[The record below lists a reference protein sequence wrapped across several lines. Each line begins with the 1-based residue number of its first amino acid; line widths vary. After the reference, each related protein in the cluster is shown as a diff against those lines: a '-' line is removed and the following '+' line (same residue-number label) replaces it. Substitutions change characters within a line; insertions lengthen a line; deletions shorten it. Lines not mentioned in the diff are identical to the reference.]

1 MRFPSKTDSIGYKA
15 SDFSCSVIEGA
26 WAEIMNTVL
35 TYFVSLFVIV
45 ISVFTTLFIKNELE
59 QMFREKHNM
68 FPFHLCNMV
77 ITLMVSTVAN
87 AVFTIYVFGEEYN
100 WLLQLGVLLFMI
112 LPIYFLGH
120 LAFKKYKSVYKK
132 YSPAESGKILVL
144 NEKYLKKK
152 KWPSKFKKYND
163 F

>member
-1 MRFPSKTDSIGYKA
+1 
-15 SDFSCSVIEGA
+15 
-26 WAEIMNTVL
+26 MNTVL
-35 TYFVSLFVIV
+35 TYFASLFIIV

-68 FPFHLCNMV
+68 IPFHICNIL
-77 ITLMVSTVAN
+77 ITFIVSIVAD
-87 AVFTIYVFGEEYN
+87 AVLTIYIFGENYN
-100 WLLQLGVLLFMI
+100 WLLHLLILLFMI

-120 LAFKKYKSVYKK
+120 LAFEKYKSVYKK
-132 YSPAESGKILVL
+132 YILAESGKILVL

-152 KWPSKFKKYND
+152 KWPAKFKKYND

>member
-1 MRFPSKTDSIGYKA
+1 M
-15 SDFSCSVIEGA
+15 
-26 WAEIMNTVL
+26 
-35 TYFVSLFVIV
+35 

-68 FPFHLCNMV
+68 IPFHICNIL
-77 ITLMVSTVAN
+77 ITFIVSIVAD
-87 AVFTIYVFGEEYN
+87 AVLTIYIFGENYN
-100 WLLQLGVLLFMI
+100 WLLHLLILLFMI

-120 LAFKKYKSVYKK
+120 LAFEKYKSVYKK
-132 YSPAESGKILVL
+132 YILAESGKILVL

-152 KWPSKFKKYND
+152 KWPAKFKKYND